1 MTSLLSIILVGIITG
16 NVVSGSMLGVD
27 LAGNNLNSIKN
38 ALILSLLI
46 FGISLISGVTMFV
59 VNLALAGSGNGGFI
73 VFVTLLV
80 VAVMVQLAE
89 YILEKFFPVAGVKLS
104 RFLVVLI
111 PTLSVVLLGI
121 LNAGIGFAELMS
133 HIVFTNLGIA
143 LTLAVI
149 AGVRQD
155 KLAYSSYDIF
165 KGNLMTLSILFVL
178 AIVWTAF

>member
-1 MTSLLSIILVGIITG
+1 MTSLLSIILIGIITG
-16 NVVSGSMLGVD
+16 NVVSGSMIGVD

-59 VNLALAGSGNGGFI
+59 ASLALANSGNGGFI
-73 VFVTLLV
+73 VFVTMLI
-80 VAVMVQLAE
+80 VAVLVQLAE
-89 YILEKFFPVAGVKLS
+89 YVLEKFFPVAGVKLE

-111 PTLSVVLLGI
+111 PTLSVVLLSVFGE
-121 LNAGIGFAELMS
+121 GMVFGELMS

-143 LTLAVI
+143 LTLAVL

-155 KLAYSSYDIF
+155 KLTYSSYDIF
-165 KGNLMTLSILFVL
+165 KGNLMTLSVLFVL
-178 AIVWTAF
+178 VIVWTAF

>member
-1 MTSLLSIILVGIITG
+1 MTSILSVILVGIITG
-16 NVVSGSMLGVD
+16 NVVSGSMIGVD

-46 FGISLISGVTMFV
+46 FGVSLISGITMFV
-59 VNLALAGSGNGGFI
+59 ASLALSGSGNGGFI
-73 VFVTLLV
+73 VFVTMLI

-89 YILEKFFPVAGVKLS
+89 YVLEKFFPVVGVKLE

-111 PTLSVVLLGI
+111 PTVSVILLSLFGE
-121 LNAGIGFAELMS
+121 GMGFGAFMS

-155 KLAYSSYDIF
+155 KLTYSSYDIF
-165 KGNLMTLSILFVL
+165 KGNLMTLSVLFVL